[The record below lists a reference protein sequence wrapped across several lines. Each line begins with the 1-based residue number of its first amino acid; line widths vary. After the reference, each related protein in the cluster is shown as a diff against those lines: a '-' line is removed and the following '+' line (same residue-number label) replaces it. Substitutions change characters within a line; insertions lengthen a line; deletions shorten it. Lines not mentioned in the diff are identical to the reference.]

1 MKRGILLLVTLISL
15 SCIYKTKENTSYTN
29 VIDYLKRIEPYKS
42 NGVHV
47 VDTLFYISTLTLRED
62 LIRKIKDSNKSLQII
77 DSLEKQDTKRYFTK
91 EQDKSLI
98 GLSFNLTPKY
108 NLYFSKPKGNIIN
121 FEVLDNKGDANNSH
135 DYLTTFGI
143 GHIYSV
149 LINKDGSVKK
159 IREVEIIYN

>member
-1 MKRGILLLVTLISL
+1 MKRIILLLVALISL
-15 SCIYKTKENTSYTN
+15 SCVYKIKENTGYIKVVN
-29 VIDYLKRIEPYKS
+29 YLKKIEPYKS
-42 NGVHV
+42 NGIHV

-62 LIRKIKDSNKSLQII
+62 LIRKIKNSNKALQII
-77 DSLEKQDTKRYFTK
+77 DSLEKQDAKHYFAK
-91 EQDKSLI
+91 EQNENLK

-121 FEVLDNKGDANNSH
+121 FEILDNKGDVNNSH

-143 GHIYSV
+143 GYIYSV

-159 IREVEIIYN
+159 IREVEMIYN